1 MKLSK
6 YLRSNYLII
15 LLFIVI
21 ISIINLMLVSFK
33 VENQAIMG
41 VNLTAILGF
50 IIYVVY
56 DFGRRKKFYNKF
68 LNDLD
73 LLDKKYL
80 ITEMIDKPE
89 FYDGEIL
96 YDTLYEIDKSMSE
109 KIKEYSLNI
118 QDFKE
123 YIEMWIHEVK
133 LPLSSIN
140 LMIHNNKELSDKK
153 IVEQLKRIDDD
164 VEQVLYYVR
173 SENAEKDY
181 LIKETE
187 VNKVIGN
194 VAMKNKDILLE
205 NKIDFIVDVD
215 DKKVLTD
222 SKWLEFIVNQIVSNS
237 IKYIRNGVEHF
248 IKITAEENNKNTI
261 LKIYDNGIGIEK
273 SDIPKVFDKTFT
285 GNNGRKIETSTGMGL
300 YISKQLCK
308 KLGHKITVDSKE
320 NEYTEVSILF
330 NKNDFLN
337 VAK

>member
-1 MKLSK
+1 MKFSK
-6 YLRSNYLII
+6 YLKNNYLII

-21 ISIINLMLVSFK
+21 IAIIDLMLISFK
-33 VENQAIMG
+33 TNNQAIVG
-41 VNLTAILGF
+41 VTVTAVLGF
-50 IIYVVY
+50 ILYLIY
-56 DFGRRKKFYNKF
+56 DFYRRKKFYDKF
-68 LNDLD
+68 INDLD

-80 ITEMIDKPE
+80 ITEMIEKPN
-89 FYDGEIL
+89 FYEGEIL
-96 YDTLYEIDKSMSE
+96 YDALYEIDKSMLE
-109 KIKEYSLNI
+109 RIKEYSLSM

-133 LPLSSIN
+133 LPLASLN
-140 LMIHNNKELSDKK
+140 LIVHNHKELSDKK

-187 VNKVIGN
+187 LNKVISN

-205 NKIDFIVDVD
+205 NNINFEVDVEN
-215 DKKVLTD
+215 KKVLTD

-237 IKYIRNGVEHF
+237 IKYIRYNVEHF
-248 IKITAEENNKNTI
+248 IKITTVENKKNVI
-261 LKIYDNGIGIEK
+261 LKIYDNGIGISK
-273 SDIPKVFDKTFT
+273 SDISKVFDKTFT
-285 GNNGRKIETSTGMGL
+285 GSNGRKIETSTGMGL
-300 YISKQLCK
+300 YIVKQLCK
-308 KLGHKITVDSKE
+308 KLGHKITIDSKE